1 MFINCLVVL
10 LTLGFPSYDYWRF
23 YQWTCDVISQSMT
36 WLVTLFIMFLNV
48 ISKVYS
54 LCFWFNIT
62 SFTVLLSKPKKHCH
76 YQICISIY
84 LTCLNSTTHFHVV
97 VSKIFNEVLSVPGFS
112 LLSFSLTLFTIYGLN
127 GYMVTLLYT
136 HPILLA
142 GEAGRCSICFSLT
155 CVSDTISMH
164 VFKLLWPFHIAWVS
178 QLIADVEYLYHE
190 WNT

>member
-1 MFINCLVVL
+1 
-10 LTLGFPSYDYWRF
+10 
-23 YQWTCDVISQSMT
+23 MT
-36 WLVTLFIMFLNV
+36 WLVTLFLMFLNV
-48 ISKVYS
+48 ISEVYS
-54 LCFWFNIT
+54 LCFWINIT
-62 SFTVLLSKPKKHCH
+62 SFTVLLSKQNKKNCH

-112 LLSFSLTLFTIYGLN
+112 LLSFHWLCLPYMGWMAIWWHCFLLTRFYQLHGQ
-127 GYMVTLLYT
+127 
-136 HPILLA
+136 A
-142 GEAGRCSICFSLT
+142 GGCSICFSLT

-164 VFKLLWPFHIAWVS
+164 VFKLLWLLRTAWVS